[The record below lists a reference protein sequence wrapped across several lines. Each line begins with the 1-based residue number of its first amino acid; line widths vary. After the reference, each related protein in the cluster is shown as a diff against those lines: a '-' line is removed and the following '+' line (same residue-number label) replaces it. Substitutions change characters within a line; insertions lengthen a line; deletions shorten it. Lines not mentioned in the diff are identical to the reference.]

1 MIRHRGAFSLALLL
15 GSVNAACVNL
25 RPPPVPIA
33 STLAGD
39 APTPVWTARAGRR
52 LTGTLETR
60 DNTLYGGGT
69 DRKVYAVN
77 LQSGEVRWST
87 RLPGMIA
94 GGVLL
99 SGDMVYAA
107 SSRPEGRIVALRADN
122 GKQIWRTSTE
132 AIGAPLAM
140 VGGTLIAESQRGNV
154 LALDPATGKIRW
166 HRRLG
171 VSRVRAVSGGN
182 GAVLVATTD
191 SLFRLGPGG
200 KVLRRAPSPGV
211 ILSPWIR
218 MGDGLVAGTTDSL
231 VVSIRLSDLRSAWRV
246 KVDAPVVGAPAT
258 SGDTV
263 YAVSRRGTLYRIT
276 GDSAVTANPIV
287 ALSWPVTAPVT
298 VLDGAILLGGA
309 DGTIRALRPEDGREL
324 WRLRL
329 LSPIELS
336 PIPLPDGMLAIG
348 GNGDIHRYRQ

>member
-1 MIRHRGAFSLALLL
+1 MSCGALSLALLF
-15 GSVNAACVNL
+15 GGVNAACTVV
-25 RPPPVPIA
+25 PPRSAAVVP
-33 STLAGD
+33 AGGGRG
-39 APTPVWTARAGRR
+39 PEQVWSARAGRR
-52 LTGTLETR
+52 WTGRFVVRGDTLFGAGV
-60 DNTLYGGGT
+60 N
-69 DRKVYAVN
+69 RKVYALN
-77 LQSGEVRWST
+77 LTSGATIWSS
-87 RLPGMIA
+87 RLSGMIA

-99 SGDMVYAA
+99 AGDTVYVATSRPQGAVYAL
-107 SSRPEGRIVALRADN
+107 ERAT
-122 GKQIWRTSTE
+122 GKRIWRTSLDE
-132 AIGAPLAM
+132 VGAPLSMA
-140 VGGTLIAESQRGNV
+140 GGVLVAETQEGQIMG
-154 LALDPATGKIRW
+154 LDPASGTVRW

-171 VSRVRAVSGGN
+171 AARIPALPVDSG
-182 GAVLVATTD
+182 AFIVATTD
-191 SLFRLGPGG
+191 SLYRVGGDG

-218 MGDGLVAGTTDSL
+218 FGGGLVAGTTDSL

-263 YAVSRRGTLYRIT
+263 YAVTRRGTLYRIT
-276 GDSAVTANPIV
+276 GDSATTAQPIV

-298 VLDGAILLGGA
+298 MLDGAILLGGA
-309 DGTIRALRPEDGREL
+309 DGTIRALRPQDGREL

-336 PIPLPDGMLAIG
+336 PIPLSDGMLAIG